1 MLRILAD
8 SAGDSSSSK
17 IRRHRHN
24 WSRDEEE
31 LFFDAE
37 AVIRARCK
45 GTTNRGR
52 SAMNQLFPDLGDQV
66 MRNKL
71 KKLLDIPGRSAY
83 FDRLVDAFHD
93 LWIEHRGTA
102 ALPDPNPTS
111 HIEFDLKRHVTFMRQ
126 HVNKH
131 LLRLPTSAQT
141 AVKEQPIQDL
151 PNDVSEITQK
161 YSWEFLKHT
170 NTSFDLVLD
179 TAALAEETRLH
190 NIALGSIV
198 EGAQEDVKP
207 DVNITSGRRSGVIR
221 SVIKVSCL
229 ATPFS

>member
-1 MLRILAD
+1 
-8 SAGDSSSSK
+8 
-17 IRRHRHN
+17 
-24 WSRDEEE
+24 
-31 LFFDAE
+31 
-37 AVIRARCK
+37 
-45 GTTNRGR
+45 
-52 SAMNQLFPDLGDQV
+52 MNQIFPDLGDQV

-71 KKLLDIPGRSAY
+71 KKLMDIPGRSAY
-83 FDRLVDAFHD
+83 FDRLVDAFYD

-102 ALPDPNPTS
+102 ALPDPEPDS
-111 HIEFDLKRHVTFMRQ
+111 HIHFDLKRHVSFLRQ

-131 LLRLPTSAQT
+131 MLRLPTSTQT
-141 AVKEQPIQDL
+141 AVKEQPIEDL
-151 PNDVSEITQK
+151 PYDACELPER

-198 EGAQEDVKP
+198 EGARDDIKP
-207 DVNITSGRRSGVIR
+207 DIGIASGRRSGVIR

-229 ATPFS
+229 PVIGL

>member
-1 MLRILAD
+1 
-8 SAGDSSSSK
+8 
-17 IRRHRHN
+17 
-24 WSRDEEE
+24 
-31 LFFDAE
+31 
-37 AVIRARCK
+37 
-45 GTTNRGR
+45 
-52 SAMNQLFPDLGDQV
+52 MNQLFPDLGDQV

-93 LWIEHRGTA
+93 LWVEHRGTA
-102 ALPDPNPTS
+102 ALPDPNPAS
-111 HIEFDLKRHVTFMRQ
+111 HIDFDLKRHVTFMRQ

-151 PNDVSEITQK
+151 PTNVSEITEK
-161 YSWEFLKHT
+161 YSWEYLKHT

-207 DVNITSGRRSGVIR
+207 DINIISGRRSGVIR
-221 SVIKVSCL
+221 SVIKVSLDCIVL
-229 ATPFS
+229 S